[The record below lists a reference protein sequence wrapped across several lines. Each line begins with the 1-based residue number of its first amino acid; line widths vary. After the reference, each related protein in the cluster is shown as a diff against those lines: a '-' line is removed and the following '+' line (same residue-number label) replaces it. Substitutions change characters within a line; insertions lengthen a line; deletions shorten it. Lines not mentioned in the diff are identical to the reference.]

1 MLAVRLLGNSHA
13 KVVQIPRPK
22 AGKGWVVVKTKAS
35 ALCGG
40 ELHPYSS
47 NEERKGIS
55 GHEVA
60 GQVVEVGQ
68 GVSEIRAEDRVALYA
83 VASCGKCEFC
93 RRGDWASCKEPREF
107 ISGQHIQG
115 GHAEYLAV
123 PERICFPLPDDL
135 SFEQGALLG
144 DGVGTPYHAIKRLA
158 INGTH
163 TVALFGLGPVGL
175 GALLILK
182 LLNCK
187 VIAVEI
193 GEYRQ
198 ELAKSLGADRV
209 IDPKEQDPVDAIKE
223 CTEGEGADMAIDCA
237 GKEITENQALD
248 CAKKGGKVAFV
259 GQNKVATIQPSRQ
272 FLDKELTLIGSF
284 YYDVSEYKELIALIR
299 RGLNPE
305 RIITHRFGLEEA
317 QKAFSTFASGKSG
330 KVVFVPDITSP
341 EEGVC
346 K

>member
-1 MLAVRLLGNSHA
+1 MGGSEGYGFGPL
-13 KVVQIPRPK
+13 
-22 AGKGWVVVKTKAS
+22 W
-35 ALCGG
+35 G
-40 ELHPYSS
+40 ELHAYSS

-60 GQVVEVGQ
+60 GQVVEVGE

-93 RRGDWASCKEPREF
+93 RRGEWASCKETREF

-182 LLNCK
+182 MLNCK
-187 VIAVEI
+187 IIAVEI
-193 GEYRQ
+193 SEYRQ
-198 ELAKSLGADRV
+198 ELAKSLGADVV
-209 IDPKEQDPVDAIKE
+209 IDPSQQDPVDAIKE
-223 CTEGEGADMAIDCA
+223 CTEGEGADVAVDCA

-248 CAKKGGKVAFV
+248 CVKKAGKVAFV
-259 GQNKVATIQPSRQ
+259 GENRSATIKPSAQLIR
-272 FLDKELTLIGSF
+272 KELTVIGSW
-284 YYDVSEYKELIALIR
+284 YYNAGEYEELIALIR
-299 RGLNPE
+299 RGLSPE
-305 RIITHRFGLEEA
+305 KMITHRFSLEEA
-317 QKAFSTFASGKSG
+317 QKAFSTFASGESG
-330 KVVFVPDITSP
+330 KVVLVPDTTSP
-341 EEGVC
+341 
-346 K
+346 